1 MASRI
6 LAIRSVRRMATS
18 SRFHGATGTASSLLE
33 SAFTSRGTG
42 SSFPLMIVHTV
53 DRRCWFSES
62 ARNGAAT
69 HEEPNMDEDTV
80 GTEPAAAPRA
90 GAPVDGGDEEVE
102 PAIDAAEP
110 SREELLEAEVK
121 KLKHQLLT
129 SLADQENTRRIAQ
142 NDVST
147 AKKFAIKSF
156 AKSLLDVSDNLE
168 RALQAV
174 PDGME
179 KNKEEHPV
187 LANLYEGIELTGQ
200 GLVKAFEAN
209 GLVKYGQVGEAFD
222 PNKHNALFEYPDPN
236 QTPGVVGQVIKPG
249 YMLSDRVLRPAEVGV
264 VKKV

>member
-1 MASRI
+1 
-6 LAIRSVRRMATS
+6 
-18 SRFHGATGTASSLLE
+18 
-33 SAFTSRGTG
+33 
-42 SSFPLMIVHTV
+42 
-53 DRRCWFSES
+53 
-62 ARNGAAT
+62 
-69 HEEPNMDEDTV
+69 MDEETV
-80 GTEPAAAPRA
+80 AAQGKPAGSGQPAE
-90 GAPVDGGDEEVE
+90 GEEEVE
-102 PAIDAAEP
+102 PAIEAPVEP
-110 SREELLEAEVK
+110 SREEQLEAEVK
-121 KLKHQLLT
+121 ILKNQLLT

-147 AKKFAIKSF
+147 AKKFAIKNF
-156 AKSLLDVSDNLE
+156 AKSLLDVADNLE

-209 GLVKYGQVGEAFD
+209 GLIKYGQAGEPFD